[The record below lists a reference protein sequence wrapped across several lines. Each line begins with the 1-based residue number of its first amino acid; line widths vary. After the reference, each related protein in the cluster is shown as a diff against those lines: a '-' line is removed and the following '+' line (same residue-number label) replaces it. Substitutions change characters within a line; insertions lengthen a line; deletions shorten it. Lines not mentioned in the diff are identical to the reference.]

1 MGILDSLSK
10 AAKTFIDD
18 INTPESFKKGE
29 KFETFTREII
39 FPQSKY
45 KLLKQTHNYAQ
56 NSKDYVEE
64 SLEPDFEFQSIE
76 TNQRFYVEAKF
87 RSEVYD
93 GGIKFSYQK
102 QFDRYKEIGKTS
114 AVFIIIGMGADP
126 SYPDHVCLIPL
137 NNIDDIYLSESF
149 LEKYTIANNRPV
161 AIAKLEELV
170 KSPNRKNTNTRNFTN
185 KKTSAPVEK
194 VSTKKTNTGYCIR
207 CQKSIP
213 LDPDRPLCKECYS
226 EWAEYENEDYEEDYC
241 HNCGKESKVN
251 FAKPVCYSCYKK
263 LS

>member
-29 KFETFTREII
+29 KFENFTREVI

-64 SLEPDFEFQSIE
+64 SLEPDFEFQHIE
-76 TNQRFYVEAKF
+76 TNQKFYVEAKF
-87 RSEVYD
+87 RSEVHD
-93 GGIKFSYQK
+93 GGIKFSYPK
-102 QFDRYKEIGKTS
+102 QFERYKEIGKTS
-114 AVFIIIGMGADP
+114 TVFIIIGMGDEP
-126 SYPDHVCLIPL
+126 SNPDHVCLIPL
-137 NNIDDIYLSESF
+137 NSVNDIYLSESF
-149 LEKYTIANNRPV
+149 LEKYTIANNRPI
-161 AIAKLEELV
+161 AISKLEELV
-170 KSPNRKNTNTRNFTN
+170 KSPNIKNTNIRN
-185 KKTSAPVEK
+185 SASKNTGISVEK
-194 VSTKKTNTGYCIR
+194 SNFKKANAGYCIR
-207 CQKSIP
+207 CHKSIP
-213 LDPDRPLCKECYS
+213 FDPDRPLCKECYS

-241 HNCGKESKVN
+241 HYCGKESDVN
-251 FAKPVCYSCYKK
+251 FAKPICFSCYKK